1 MLFIV
6 IILMGIILNRIRD
19 ELLSWPDVTAEPHGF
34 GGLEFRLHKRELGHI
49 HGDSLADLPFPM
61 DTRNELVNSGRGL
74 PHHVLPK
81 SGWIS
86 YWITQ
91 GENDIPSVVELFR
104 LRYDQLKSNTYLKK
118 AQELKQQGEN

>member
-1 MLFIV
+1 MLDIV
-6 IILMGIILNRIRD
+6 TILMGIILDRIRD
-19 ELLSWPDVTAEPHGF
+19 ELLSWPDVTAEPHRF
-34 GGLEFRLHKRELGHI
+34 GGLEFRIHKRELGHI
-49 HGDSLADLPFPM
+49 HGDRLADLPFPM
-61 DTRNELVNSGRGL
+61 DTRNELVNSGRVS

-104 LRYDQLKSNTYLKK
+104 MRYDQLKPKTSLKD
-118 AQELKQQGEN
+118 AQR

>member
-1 MLFIV
+1 MAIV
-6 IILMGIILNRIRD
+6 TILMGTILDKIRD
-19 ELLSWPDVTAEPHGF
+19 ELLSWPDVTAEPHRF

-49 HGDSLADLPFPM
+49 HGDRLADLPFPM
-61 DTRNELVNSGRGL
+61 DTRNELVNSGRVS

-86 YWITQ
+86 YWITR

-104 LRYDQLKSNTYLKK
+104 MRYDQLKPKTSLKK
-118 AQELKQQGEN
+118 AQEKQQQKGLI

>member
-1 MLFIV
+1 MLVIV
-6 IILMGIILNRIRD
+6 TILMGIILDKIRD
-19 ELLSWPDVTAEPHGF
+19 ELLSWPDVTAEHHRF

-49 HGDSLADLPFPM
+49 HGDRLADLPFPL
-61 DTRNELVNSGRGL
+61 DKRNELVNSGRVS

-81 SGWIS
+81 SGSIS

-104 LRYDQLKSNTYLKK
+104 MRYDQLKPKTSLKD
-118 AQELKQQGEN
+118 AQK

>member
-6 IILMGIILNRIRD
+6 IIFMGIILDRIRD
-19 ELLSWPDVTAEPHGF
+19 ELLSWPDVTAEPHRF
-34 GGLEFRLHKRELGHI
+34 GGLKFRLYKRELGHI
-49 HGDSLADLPFPM
+49 HGDRLADLLFPM
-61 DTRNELVNSGRGL
+61 DTRNELVNSGRVS

-91 GENDIPSVVELFR
+91 GENDIPSIVELFR
-104 LRYDQLKSNTYLKK
+104 MRYDQLRPNTYLKK
-118 AQELKQQGEN
+118 AQELKHQGEK